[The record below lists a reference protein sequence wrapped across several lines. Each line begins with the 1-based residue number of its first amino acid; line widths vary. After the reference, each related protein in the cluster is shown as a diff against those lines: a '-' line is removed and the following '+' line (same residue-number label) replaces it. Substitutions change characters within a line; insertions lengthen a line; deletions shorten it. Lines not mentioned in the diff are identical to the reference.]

1 MWCCCDVSCHIQ
13 LYDSENLQILTDPRQ
28 QTDKL
33 TDQDHRR
40 PSRDL
45 SKIPIKVVTDIAMRS
60 LADKLSPSL
69 GAAWAGAHMAARKAP
84 AVVTDEPVEFEK

>member
-1 MWCCCDVSCHIQ
+1 
-13 LYDSENLQILTDPRQ
+13 
-28 QTDKL
+28 
-33 TDQDHRR
+33 
-40 PSRDL
+40 
-45 SKIPIKVVTDIAMRS
+45 MRS